1 VRQRLP
7 ARLKEAVLLR
17 IDPGAILAFDEVA
30 KGKVMGVARERTVLG
45 SRCPPDDAQPGQNVV
60 GDAFWIAKSWK
71 SAAVSTFAMV
81 CRKAVPNGSGS
92 KSTALGKRCMS
103 A

>member
-1 VRQRLP
+1 LG
-7 ARLKEAVLLR
+7 
-17 IDPGAILAFDEVA
+17 IDPSAILALDQLA
-30 KGKVMGVARERTVLG
+30 KGKVMRVARERPVRV

>member
-1 VRQRLP
+1 
-7 ARLKEAVLLR
+7 
-17 IDPGAILAFDEVA
+17 
-30 KGKVMGVARERTVLG
+30 
-45 SRCPPDDAQPGQNVV
+45 VV